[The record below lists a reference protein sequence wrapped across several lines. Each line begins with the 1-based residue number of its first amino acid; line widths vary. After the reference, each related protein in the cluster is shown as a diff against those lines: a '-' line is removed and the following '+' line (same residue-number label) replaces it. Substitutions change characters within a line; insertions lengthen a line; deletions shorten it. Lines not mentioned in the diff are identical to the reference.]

1 MILIKDLTKTYKSK
15 NAEFVPLWIR
25 SALLYPTRFTAIT
38 GTGVGGIR
46 IMSFDPKMVLMA
58 IAATML
64 LGVASTVIPMIL
76 LNRIKPMNIIKAKE

>member
-1 MILIKDLTKTYKSK
+1 
-15 NAEFVPLWIR
+15 
-25 SALLYPTRFTAIT
+25 
-38 GTGVGGIR
+38 
-46 IMSFDPKMVLMA
+46 MSFDPKMVLMA